1 MLSPANCLMRFI
13 ALAHIR
19 GAAPA
24 IEQIQDV
31 VEQTLIAANHLQTAR
46 AYMAHCQRH
55 ALLRADR
62 QTLVHAESSINE
74 CLMRADWRV
83 NAKASQGYS
92 LGGLILNVAGKVTA
106 N

>member
-1 MLSPANCLMRFI
+1 MLSPANCPMRFI

-31 VEQTLIAANHLQTAR
+31 VGQTLIAANHLQTAR

-74 CLMRADWRV
+74 CLMRAD
-83 NAKASQGYS
+83 
-92 LGGLILNVAGKVTA
+92 
-106 N
+106 